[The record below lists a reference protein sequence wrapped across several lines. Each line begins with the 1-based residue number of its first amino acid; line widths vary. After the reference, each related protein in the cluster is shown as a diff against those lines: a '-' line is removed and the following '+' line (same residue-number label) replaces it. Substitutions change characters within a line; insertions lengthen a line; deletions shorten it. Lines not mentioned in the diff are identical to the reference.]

1 MNLFGQILP
10 PVKLRFNSA
19 STYATE
25 FASMRGIKR
34 FGPYDAGL
42 FAQESIHYAIIYPSH
57 VTVQKTAL
65 LEGLLKGEG
74 SIFGGFEQWF
84 RARISFDY
92 DKSLSNEDVATLK
105 QAASEVVGKNCE
117 LVFVLTTQ
125 RSEPLYRECK
135 AILLGNGIPC
145 QFVIAGK
152 LQDAYQRPW
161 ILANLALASYAKVG
175 GTPWVVADM
184 GKRSELVM
192 GVSRAQDK
200 DKKYVV
206 GFVTL
211 FNQDGDFLFWHSKTP
226 VVEWDRYVEG
236 LGGMIVEAFNEYVG
250 LYDVPESLVIHC
262 HKRPGSGELEAI
274 NGALQQIGQDI
285 PYALLHLNEYSS
297 YRLFDTSHSTYVPPT
312 GLKVDLGQRQALLL
326 LDGREGDKRNRIGVP
341 NVLEITMD
349 RRSTMPFS
357 EFPRLVRQVHCFAKV
372 NWRGFNARSVPV
384 TVNYSYLIS
393 KLVLEIGI
401 SNWNPIIAAGKLRDK
416 AWFL

>member
-10 PVKLRFNSA
+10 LVKLRFNSA

-25 FASMRGIKR
+25 SVPMQGIKR
-34 FGPYDAGL
+34 FGPYDTGL
-42 FAQESIHYAIIYPSH
+42 FPQESIRCGIIYPSR
-57 VTVQKTAL
+57 VANQKTAL
-65 LEGLLKGEG
+65 VEGLLRGEG

-84 RARISFDY
+84 RTRISFEHDRG
-92 DKSLSNEDVATLK
+92 LPGENTGTLK
-105 QAASEVVGKNCE
+105 QAASEAVQKNCD

-125 RSEPLYRECK
+125 RSESLYQECK

-152 LQDAYQRPW
+152 LQNADQRPW

-175 GTPWVVADM
+175 GTPWVVANA
-184 GKRSELVM
+184 GKRRELVM
-192 GVSRAQDK
+192 GVSRVQDK

-206 GFVTL
+206 GFVML

-236 LGGMIVEAFNEYVG
+236 LGEMVIEAFNEYAR
-250 LYDVPESLVIHC
+250 LYGVPESLVIHF
-262 HKRPGSGELEAI
+262 HKRPGYRELEAV
-274 NGALQQIGQDI
+274 NRTLQRIGQNI
-285 PYALLHLNEYSS
+285 PYALLHLNEYSN
-297 YRLFDTSHSTYVPPT
+297 YRLFDTSHSTYVPLT
-312 GLKVDLGQRQALLL
+312 GLEVDLGQRQALLL
-326 LDGREGDKRNRIGVP
+326 LDGREGDKRNRVGVP

-357 EFPRLVRQVHCFAKV
+357 EFPRLVRQIHHFAKV
-372 NWRGFNARSVPV
+372 NWRGFNARSSPV
-384 TVNYSYLIS
+384 TINYSYLIS
-393 KLVLEIGI
+393 RLVLEIGI
-401 SNWNPIIAAGKLRDK
+401 NNWSPIIAAGKLRDK

>member
-25 FASMRGIKR
+25 FVSMRGIKR

-42 FAQESIHYAIIYPSH
+42 FLQESIRCGIIYPSR
-57 VTVQKTAL
+57 VATQKTTL
-65 LEGLLKGEG
+65 VEGLLKGEG

-84 RARISFDY
+84 RTRVSFDY
-92 DKSLSNEDVATLK
+92 EGPLLNEDVEKFK
-105 QAASEVVGKNCE
+105 QTVSEVVQKDCD

-125 RSEPLYRECK
+125 RSKSLYRESK

-145 QFVIAGK
+145 QFVLAGK
-152 LQDAYQRPW
+152 LQDANQRPW

-175 GTPWVVADM
+175 GTPWVVADV

-192 GVSRAQDK
+192 GVSRAQDEN
-200 DKKYVV
+200 KKYVV

-236 LGGMIVEAFNEYVG
+236 LGEMVVEAFSEYVG
-250 LYDVPESLVIHC
+250 QYGVPGSLVIHF
-262 HKRPGSGELEAI
+262 HKRPGYRELEAV
-274 NGALQQIGQDI
+274 NGALQRIGQNV
-285 PYALLHLNEYSS
+285 PYALLHLNEYSN

-312 GLKVDLGQRQALLL
+312 GLKVDLGQRQTLLL
-326 LDGREGDKRNRIGVP
+326 LDGREGDRRNRVGVP

-357 EFPRLVRQVHCFAKV
+357 EFPRLVRQIHQFAKV
-372 NWRGFNARSVPV
+372 NWRGFNARSAPV
-384 TVNYSYLIS
+384 TINYSYLIS
-393 KLVLEIGI
+393 RLILEIGI
-401 SNWNPIIAAGKLRDK
+401 NNWSPIVAAGKLRDK